1 MTTWHQFHSSS
12 LHPNL
17 SSLCRCIIIVLAMFE
32 KLELIQKRY
41 DELSQ
46 LLAREEI
53 ATDRRQLQE
62 LSKEKA
68 ALEDIVGMYQEYRAK
83 GKELAELEALL
94 NSHAEAEM
102 MALIKEEVSKLKQQQ
117 GELLRELKLSLMPK
131 DPNDDRDVIVEIR
144 AGAGGGE
151 AGLFAADLF
160 RMYSRYA
167 QAKGWQV
174 GVIDSNQS
182 EAGGFR
188 ELIFEIEG
196 KGAFSRFK
204 HERGVHR
211 VQRVPITEASGRIHT
226 STATVAV
233 LPEAEEV
240 ELNINPDDLKMEF
253 FHSRGAGG
261 QNVNKVTSAVRITH
275 LPTGIV
281 AACQDERSQIRNR
294 MKAMAVLRA
303 RLLDME
309 QRKQSESIDEERRM
323 QVGSGQRAE
332 KIRTYNFPQ
341 NRVTDHRINL
351 SFHNLQRIL
360 DGELDEIIEALIS
373 KEQVEQLEAALT

>member
-1 MTTWHQFHSSS
+1 
-12 LHPNL
+12 
-17 SSLCRCIIIVLAMFE
+17 MFE

-46 LLAREEI
+46 LLAQAEI
-53 ATDRRQLQE
+53 ATDRRRLQE
-62 LSKEKA
+62 LSKERA
-68 ALEDIVGMYQEYRAK
+68 ALEDIVGMYQGYKTK

-94 NSHAEAEM
+94 DSHAEAEM
-102 MALIKEEVSKLKQQQ
+102 TALVKEEVSKLKQQQ
-117 GELLRELKLSLMPK
+117 GELVRKLKLSLMPK
-131 DPNDDRDVIVEIR
+131 DPNVDRDVIVEIR
-144 AGAGGGE
+144 AGAGGDE
-151 AGLFAADLF
+151 ASLFAADLF

-167 QAKGWQV
+167 EAKGWQV
-174 GVIDSNQS
+174 AVIDSSQS
-182 EAGGFR
+182 ERGGFK
-188 ELIFEIEG
+188 ELIFEIKG

-226 STATVAV
+226 STITVAA
-233 LPEAEEV
+233 LPEAEEI

-261 QNVNKVTSAVRITH
+261 QNVNKVTTAVRLTH

-281 AACQDERSQIRNR
+281 ASCQDERSQIKNR

-309 QRKQSESIDEERRM
+309 QRKQSESIDKERRM

-351 SFHNLQRIL
+351 SFHNLQQIL
-360 DGELDEIIEALIS
+360 DGELDGIIEALIS

>member
-1 MTTWHQFHSSS
+1 
-12 LHPNL
+12 
-17 SSLCRCIIIVLAMFE
+17 MFE
-32 KLELIQKRY
+32 KLELMEKRY

-53 ATDRRQLQE
+53 ATDHRRLQA
-62 LSKEKA
+62 LSKEKSDLA
-68 ALEDIVGMYQEYRAK
+68 DIVSTYREYKTR

-94 NSHAEAEM
+94 DSRAEAEM
-102 MALIKEEVSKLKQQQ
+102 TILIKEEMNRLRQQ
-117 GELLRELKLSLMPK
+117 EDALLSRLKLSLMPQ
-131 DPNDDRDVIVEIR
+131 DPNDDRDIIVEIR

-174 GVIDSNQS
+174 GIIDSNQS
-182 EAGGFR
+182 EIGGFK
-188 ELIFEIEG
+188 ELTFEVKG
-196 KGAFSRFK
+196 KGAFSCFK

-211 VQRVPITEASGRIHT
+211 VQRVPTTEASGRIHT

-233 LPEAEEV
+233 LPQADEI
-240 ELNINPDDLKMEF
+240 ELNINPDDIKMEF
-253 FHSRGAGG
+253 FHSGGAGG
-261 QNVNKVTSAVRITH
+261 QNVNKVTTAVRITH

-281 AACQDERSQIRNR
+281 ASCQDERSQIRNR

-303 RLLDME
+303 RLLDIE
-309 QRKQSESIDEERRM
+309 QQKQFESIDKERRT

-341 NRVTDHRINL
+341 NRVTDHRIGS
-351 SFHNLQRIL
+351 SFHNLQQIL
-360 DGELDEIIEALIS
+360 EGDLDEIIEAVSS
-373 KEQVEQLEAALT
+373 KEQVEQLEAALA

>member
-1 MTTWHQFHSSS
+1 M
-12 LHPNL
+12 
-17 SSLCRCIIIVLAMFE
+17 VLAMFE
-32 KLELIQKRY
+32 KLELIEKRY
-41 DELSQ
+41 DELGE

-53 ATDRRQLQE
+53 ATDHKRLQE

-68 ALEDIVGMYQEYRAK
+68 ELEDVVSKYREYKAN

-94 NSHAEAEM
+94 DSNAEAEM
-102 MALIKEEVSKLKQQQ
+102 AALIKDEVNGLRQRQDKLLKQ
-117 GELLRELKLSLMPK
+117 LKLSLMPR

-174 GVIDSNQS
+174 GIIDSNQS
-182 EAGGFR
+182 EIGGFK
-188 ELIFEIEG
+188 ELIFEIKG
-196 KGAFSRFK
+196 KSAFSHLK

-211 VQRVPITEASGRIHT
+211 VQRVPTTEASGRIHT

-233 LPEAEEV
+233 LPEADEV
-240 ELNINPDDLKMEF
+240 ELKINPDDLKMEF
-253 FHSRGAGG
+253 FHSGGAGG
-261 QNVNKVTSAVRITH
+261 QNVNKVTTAVRITH

-281 AACQDERSQIRNR
+281 AVCQDERSQIRNR

-303 RLLDME
+303 RLLNIE
-309 QRKQSESIDEERRM
+309 QQKQFESIDKERRT
-323 QVGSGQRAE
+323 QVGGGQRAE

-341 NRVTDHRINL
+341 NRITDHRIGS
-351 SFHNLQRIL
+351 SFHNLHQVL
-360 DGELDEIIEALIS
+360 DGELDEIIEAVSS
-373 KEQVEQLEAALT
+373 KEQIEQLEAAFA

>member
-1 MTTWHQFHSSS
+1 
-12 LHPNL
+12 
-17 SSLCRCIIIVLAMFE
+17 MFE

-46 LLAREEI
+46 LLAQAEI
-53 ATDRRQLQE
+53 ATDPRRLQE

-68 ALEDIVGMYQEYRAK
+68 DLEDIVGMYQEYRAK

-94 NSHAEAEM
+94 NSHTEAEM
-102 MALIKEEVSKLKQQQ
+102 TALVKEEVNKLKEQQADF
-117 GELLRELKLSLMPK
+117 LNRLKLSLIPK
-131 DPNDDRDVIVEIR
+131 DPDADRDVIVEIR
-144 AGAGGGE
+144 AGTGGGE

-182 EAGGFR
+182 EVGGFK
-188 ELIFEIEG
+188 ELIFEIKG

-233 LPEAEEV
+233 LPEAEEI
-240 ELNINPDDLKMEF
+240 ELNINHDDLKMEF
-253 FHSRGAGG
+253 FHSGGAGG
-261 QNVNKVTSAVRITH
+261 QNVNKVTTAVRIKH

-281 AACQDERSQIRNR
+281 AICQDERSQIRNR

-309 QRKQSESIDEERRM
+309 QRKQFESIDEERRT

-341 NRVTDHRINL
+341 NRVTDHRIGS
-351 SFHNLQRIL
+351 SFHNLQQIL
-360 DGELDEIIEALIS
+360 DGNLDEIIEAVSS